1 MKETSFQSEKFF
13 KSREKVLGQFFT
25 PYKLAEFIVDFSLK
39 HVESPKRAIDP
50 ACGDG
55 VFLAAL
61 LKKGV
66 KEVWGVDID
75 PNVIEYIPQWVREK
89 ARIVIG
95 DALVRTSLIESVLPE
110 NYFDIAVGNPPFSAK
125 YGRVTDHRLTMYEI
139 SKGESSE
146 AIENLFIERFISL
159 VRPGGVIG
167 IIIPDGVLLSK
178 GNEHVRKFILK
189 YRILAV
195 ISLPRGMFRST
206 IETTSKTS
214 ILFVKKEPNLGQK
227 AFFHEIVSNTNN
239 FDTIFELY
247 NRRKGC
253 WDVPRTDKLH
263 PKQCTK
269 IVLEISN
276 KYPVK
281 ALGELLLEM
290 KSGRTEYGE
299 KRSFAKHGIRYISAK
314 VVMPYGLDF
323 KRDEKYV
330 EPGSPM
336 DKKTAYVKPNDILFV
351 RVGVG
356 SIGKAAVVIDENDL
370 GVADDWIYIIR
381 VDESKILPH
390 YLAIYLQTAP
400 AKKQL
405 ETMKRGVGTVTIPQ
419 SELKKLLVPIL
430 PLEQQEKIRLAYI
443 EMIKYNRVGDKN
455 KAIYMFNAI
464 KKMVEDV
471 LRDNS

>member
-1 MKETSFQSEKFF
+1 
-13 KSREKVLGQFFT
+13 
-25 PYKLAEFIVDFSLK
+25 VDFSLK
-39 HVESPKRAIDP
+39 HVDSPKRAIDP

-55 VFLAAL
+55 VFLVAL
-61 LKKGV
+61 LKKGIE
-66 KEVWGVDID
+66 EVWGVDID
-75 PNVIEYIPQWVREK
+75 PNVIEYIPQWVKEK

-95 DALVRTSLIESVLPE
+95 DALVRASLIESVLPE

-125 YGRVTDHRLTMYEI
+125 YGRVADHRLTMYEI

-178 GNEHVRKFILK
+178 RNEHVRKFILK

-195 ISLPRGMFRST
+195 ISLPRGMFRSI

-214 ILFVKKEPNLGQK
+214 ILFVKKESNVGQK
-227 AFFHEIVSNTNN
+227 TFFHEIVSNTNN
-239 FDTIFELY
+239 FDTILELY
-247 NRRKGC
+247 NRGEGC
-253 WDVPRTDKLH
+253 WDIPRSDKLH

-269 IVLEISN
+269 IVLEISS
-276 KYPVK
+276 KYSVK
-281 ALGELLLEM
+281 PLGELLLEL

-299 KRSFAKHGIRYISAK
+299 KRSFAEHGIRYISAK

-381 VDESKILPH
+381 VNESKILPH
-390 YLAIYLQTAP
+390 YLAIYLQTTP

-405 ETMKRGVGTVTIPQ
+405 DTMKRGVGTVTIPQ

-443 EMIKYNRVGDKN
+443 EMIKYNRAGDKN
-455 KAIYMFNAI
+455 KAIYMFNTI
-464 KKMVEDV
+464 KEMVEDM
-471 LRDNS
+471 LRDNPSQFS